1 MSRAGRHRGG
11 ALRAWRCAPGD
22 VRGLPGNPPRGSQIR
37 KPVAPRAT
45 RRAPPTRPK
54 VPNSVMSI
62 ERDRAPSGA
71 PEALPCGT
79 RAGSGSDKRAPP
91 VSPAQGAR
99 GGRGGSRLASPST
112 PRDTRLEARRTLRPK
127 VRARYLRAP
136 RALRAPRRVRH
147 RSWGS
152 PGGWK
157 QSRIGPYAPRACAR
171 DRADPMG
178 NPPPHPPALAPIAH
192 LSLGSC
198 RPRSRAAAR
207 RGRLTPPP
215 AAHTSGTRPISDPPR
230 SRPLRAREEAAEAR
244 ASHPQARRA
253 THA

>member
-22 VRGLPGNPPRGSQIR
+22 VRGLPGNPPQGSQIR
-37 KPVAPRAT
+37 KRVAPRAT

-62 ERDRAPSGA
+62 ERDRTPSGA

-91 VSPAQGAR
+91 VSPAQSAR

-136 RALRAPRRVRH
+136 RAPRAPRRVQH
-147 RSWGS
+147 RLWGS
-152 PGGWK
+152 PGARG
-157 QSRIGPYAPRACAR
+157 YLAPACAR
-171 DRADPMG
+171 TPRHVSTRAAVSV
-178 NPPPHPPALAPIAH
+178 HAQ
-192 LSLGSC
+192 
-198 RPRSRAAAR
+198 RSRRNSSAV
-207 RGRLTPPP
+207 GKPTC
-215 AAHTSGTRPISDPPR
+215 
-230 SRPLRAREEAAEAR
+230 
-244 ASHPQARRA
+244 
-253 THA
+253 